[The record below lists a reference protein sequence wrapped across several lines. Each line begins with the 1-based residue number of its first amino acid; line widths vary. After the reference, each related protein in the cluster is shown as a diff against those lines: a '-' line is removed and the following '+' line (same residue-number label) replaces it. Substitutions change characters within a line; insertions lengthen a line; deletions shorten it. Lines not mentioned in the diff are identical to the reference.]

1 AAAPAPPPKAAPE
14 AVVLPDVAGIDVA
27 GGLKRVAGNRK
38 LYRSLLEQFVNKQ
51 ADAAAQIAAALQ
63 GGDRELAGRLA
74 HTVKGVAGNL
84 GIGQVQAAAEG
95 VERAIRNGDAQVA
108 PPLEKFNEVMSPMV
122 QAIRRGLA
130 ETAPAEAVAATGP
143 FDAKAAAAAMQK
155 IRGLIE
161 ANDGGAVEAL
171 PALETAL
178 AETVEKAKL
187 DALRDALDNFDF
199 DAALGSLN
207 EIDRQCGVSAPG

>member
-84 GIGQVQAAAEG
+84 GIGQVQGAAES
-95 VERAIRNGDAQVA
+95 VERAIRNGDAQVSA
-108 PPLEKFNEVMSPMV
+108 LLEKFEAVMTPMV

-130 ETAPAEAVAATGP
+130 ETAPVAAVEATGP
-143 FDAKAAAAAMQK
+143 FDAKAAAAAMER

-171 PALETAL
+171 PALESAL
-178 AETVEKAKL
+178 AGTVEKTKL
-187 DALRDALDNFDF
+187 AALRDALDNFDF
-199 DAALGSLN
+199 DAAGARLE
-207 EIDRQCGVSAPG
+207 EIAAR